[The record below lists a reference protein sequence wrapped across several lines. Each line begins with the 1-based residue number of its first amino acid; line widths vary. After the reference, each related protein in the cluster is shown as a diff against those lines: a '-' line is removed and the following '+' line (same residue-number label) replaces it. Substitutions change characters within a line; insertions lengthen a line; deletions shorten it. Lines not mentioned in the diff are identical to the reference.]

1 MIRCKVLAIL
11 FMIIFI
17 RLEGEQVYIAPLLSV
32 DEGEESYEADT
43 KLQDDIHESL
53 EEEKEFLG
61 VEIIK
66 TGKKIKQVR
75 SSYDALKLCREE
87 KIKYLIYGWIKKSEY
102 TYEGELRI
110 FDGEGRKNI
119 FTVYEKDGV
128 DNYEKFIK
136 NISKKVLESLHEIFY
151 IPKQEEVE
159 KYSRINVGPDIWYW
173 TFMNKSWV
181 KYMSGTIGIGGSF
194 EIIPDDCVFFIKTYP
209 VYFSAGLSLD
219 YRLAVNRKEAVKS
232 YLNNINAVG
241 YTNMYINFYDIH
253 RVYGKAGVLYALDIL
268 QYQDKYSDGKVNTSG
283 AVGLIIGFGYK
294 YSVSEKIKIIFANEA
309 EFVFYKKV
317 MSKYL
322 GKVGV
327 EFEVFKKEYKRK

>member
-1 MIRCKVLAIL
+1 MNRVKSLLLAII
-11 FMIIFI
+11 IIFI
-17 RLEGEQVYIAPLLSV
+17 RLEAEQVYIAPLLSV
-32 DEGEESYEADT
+32 DEGEESYETDT
-43 KLQDDIHESL
+43 KLQDDICESI
-53 EEEKEFLG
+53 EEQKEFLG

-66 TGKKIKQVR
+66 TRKKIKQVR

-87 KIKYLIYGWIKKSEY
+87 KIKYLIYGWIKKTEY

-119 FTVYEKDGV
+119 FTVYEKDGIE
-128 DNYEKFIK
+128 NYEKFIK
-136 NISKKVLESLHEIFY
+136 NISKKVLDSLHEIFY

-159 KYSRINVGPDIWYW
+159 KYSRINVGTDIWYW
-173 TFMNKSWV
+173 TFMNKALV

-194 EIIPDDCVFFIKTYP
+194 EIIPDDSVFFIKTYP
-209 VYFSAGLSLD
+209 VYFSVGLSLD
-219 YRLAVNRKEAVKS
+219 YRLGVNRKEAIKS

-253 RVYGKAGVLYALDIL
+253 RVYAKAGVLYSLDIVS
-268 QYQDKYSDGKVNTSG
+268 YQDKYSDSKVNTSG
-283 AVGLIIGFGYK
+283 AVGIITGIGYK
-294 YSVSEKIKIIFANEA
+294 YAVTEKIKIIFANEF
-309 EFVFYKKV
+309 EFVFYKNV
-317 MSKYL
+317 MSKYI

>member
-43 KLQDDIHESL
+43 KLQDDICESI
-53 EEEKEFLG
+53 EEQKEFLG

-194 EIIPDDCVFFIKTYP
+194 EIIPDDSVFFIKTYP
-209 VYFSAGLSLD
+209 VYFSVGLSLD
-219 YRLAVNRKEAVKS
+219 YILAVNRKEAVKS

>member
-43 KLQDDIHESL
+43 KLQDDICESI
-53 EEEKEFLG
+53 EEQKEFLG

-119 FTVYEKDGV
+119 FTVYEKDGIK
-128 DNYEKFIK
+128 NYEKFIK
-136 NISKKVLESLHEIFY
+136 NISKKLLENLQELFF
-151 IPKQEEVE
+151 IPKLEEVE
-159 KYSRINVGPDIWYW
+159 KYSRINVEADIGYW
-173 TFMNKSWV
+173 TFMNKAWV
-181 KYMSGTIGIGGSF
+181 KYMSGTIGVGGGF
-194 EIIPDDCVFFIKTYP
+194 EVIPDDCVFFIKTYP
-209 VYFSAGLSLD
+209 VYFSIGLSLD

-317 MSKYL
+317 MSKYI

>member
-1 MIRCKVLAIL
+1 MNKVKSLLLAI
-11 FMIIFI
+11 MIIFI

-32 DEGEESYEADT
+32 DEGEESYETDT
-43 KLQDDIHESL
+43 KLQDDICESI
-53 EEEKEFLG
+53 EEQKEFLG

-151 IPKQEEVE
+151 IPKQEEAE
-159 KYSRINVGPDIWYW
+159 KYSKINVGPDIWYW

-194 EIIPDDCVFFIKTYP
+194 EIIPDDSVFFIKTYP
-209 VYFSAGLSLD
+209 VYFSVGLSLD

-268 QYQDKYSDGKVNTSG
+268 QYQDKYSDGKVSTSG

>member
-43 KLQDDIHESL
+43 KLQDDICESL
-53 EEEKEFLG
+53 EEQKEFLG

-119 FTVYEKDGV
+119 FTVYEKEGV
-128 DNYEKFIK
+128 ENYEKFIK

-181 KYMSGTIGIGGSF
+181 KYMSGTIGVGGSF
-194 EIIPDDCVFFIKTYP
+194 EIIPDDSVFFIKTYP
-209 VYFSAGLSLD
+209 VYFSVGLSLD